1 MTFLPIQILLIE
13 SLALTENDTPSVNS
27 GFQCIIISSI
37 SDETRTSYLLQGVQS
52 AWDSVGRRKPQ
63 NHVGHEHV
71 ANQGGADFAAA
82 AASTSFNPH
91 NDQVSRGEEVMG
103 AEALVCVP
111 QRGNNVSS
119 QII

>member
-1 MTFLPIQILLIE
+1 M
-13 SLALTENDTPSVNS
+13 ENDTQGAIS
-27 GFQCIIISSI
+27 GRRNWKFQCIIISSI

-52 AWDSVGRRKPQ
+52 AWDSAGRRKPQ

-71 ANQGGADFAAA
+71 ANQGGAEFASA
-82 AASTSFNPH
+82 AASSSFKPH
-91 NDQVSRGEEVMG
+91 KDQVPREEEVMG

-119 QII
+119 QTI

>member
-1 MTFLPIQILLIE
+1 MG
-13 SLALTENDTPSVNS
+13 NDAPSANS
-27 GFQCIIISSI
+27 ERRNWKFQCFIISSI

-82 AASTSFNPH
+82 AASGFEPH
-91 NDQVSRGEEVMG
+91 KDQVPREEEVMG
-103 AEALVCVP
+103 AEALVCAP